1 MSAPESFASEIFI
14 DSINFDELE
23 LTAGTIITSQFSGLE
38 FSTPSEFGL
47 MLFDTNNVTG
57 EDFDLSATDLDNVL
71 IISEDGDI
79 SEPDDS
85 AAGGTISL
93 EFDEL
98 VAVNSIGIL
107 DIDEPGSSISFYDAD
122 NLLVETVAIEA
133 LGDRSFQELKFDLNG
148 IASLEIDLAGSGA
161 VTGIDFDPAPADIS
175 NIYVFGDSL
184 VDTGNLFN
192 LTSATQE
199 LRLPGL
205 AVPTIPPS
213 PPYFAG
219 RFSSGQIWIDNL
231 AEALNIELTPATALA
246 AIAPGSDIL
255 SPVTLLDNN
264 PVVSPFLNGA
274 TTSQSVNFGFGLAT
288 TGANGTGELGSFVP
302 GLGQQ
307 VDFFIAD
314 RLQADLPADDEALYI
329 LWAGSNDYFL
339 PDAEPAQIVG
349 NIQTELE
356 SLYGI
361 GARDFLVVNL
371 ADLGQIPE
379 ANNPNLTV
387 SPEELTTLSQTHNSL
402 LASTVDELEDTLVGS
417 EITIL
422 DANSLLDDVFA
433 DPVAFGLTNVTEPF
447 LDPLTFTPTVG
458 ADPDDFFFFDTLHP
472 TAVGHQI
479 LSDFALETLGIEA
492 DL

>member
-1 MSAPESFASEIFI
+1 M
-14 DSINFDELE
+14 
-23 LTAGTIITSQFSGLE
+23 
-38 FSTPSEFGL
+38 
-47 MLFDTNNVTG
+47 
-57 EDFDLSATDLDNVL
+57 
-71 IISEDGDI
+71 
-79 SEPDDS
+79 
-85 AAGGTISL
+85 
-93 EFDEL
+93 
-98 VAVNSIGIL
+98 
-107 DIDEPGSSISFYDAD
+107 
-122 NLLVETVAIEA
+122 
-133 LGDRSFQELKFDLNG
+133 
-148 IASLEIDLAGSGA
+148 
-161 VTGIDFDPAPADIS
+161 
-175 NIYVFGDSL
+175 
-184 VDTGNLFN
+184 
-192 LTSATQE
+192 
-199 LRLPGL
+199 
-205 AVPTIPPS
+205 
-213 PPYFAG
+213 
-219 RFSSGQIWIDNL
+219 
-231 AEALNIELTPATALA
+231 
-246 AIAPGSDIL
+246 
-255 SPVTLLDNN
+255 
-264 PVVSPFLNGA
+264 
-274 TTSQSVNFGFGLAT
+274 AT

-422 DANSLLDDVFA
+422 DANSLLDNVFA
-433 DPVAFGLTNVTEPF
+433 DPAAFGLTNVTEPF